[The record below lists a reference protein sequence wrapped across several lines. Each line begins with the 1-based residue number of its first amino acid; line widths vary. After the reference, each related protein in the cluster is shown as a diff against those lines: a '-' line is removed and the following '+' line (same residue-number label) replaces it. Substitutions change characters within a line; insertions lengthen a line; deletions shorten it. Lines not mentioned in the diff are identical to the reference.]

1 VRPSSNST
9 SPCKRTHIPRNFK
22 GSGPETPRT
31 LTDGPVA
38 DSTDASILSAL
49 TRAAAAPAG
58 LPLFASKTAAGL
70 FPPTA
75 PGRTAARRAVDAGYL
90 TTTVEN
96 KTELGTVTVKGLDRL
111 LAEANPK
118 PVLDDFVRV
127 LERRESQVAALAA
140 AAKDMTE
147 ELAAMKRVVAAVM
160 PRVVGG
166 KLNSAN
172 PLTPFPEGKGEPE
185 PDFSPFPSGKGA
197 RGVGAISSAILTRL
211 ADWADTAG
219 EDCPLPVLYR
229 DLPGRTSVGT
239 FHDAIREL
247 HAAGSIY
254 LHPWT
259 GPLYAL
265 PEPTLALLVGHEVAY
280 YASDR
285 NEKGD
290 MKKEKW
296 ETDRRTR
303 PFVGVT

>member
-1 VRPSSNST
+1 M
-9 SPCKRTHIPRNFK
+9 
-22 GSGPETPRT
+22 
-31 LTDGPVA
+31 A
-38 DSTDASILSAL
+38 DSTDASILTAL

-58 LPLFASKTAAGL
+58 FPLFASKTSAGL
-70 FPPTA
+70 FPATA
-75 PGRTAARRAVDAGYL
+75 PGRTAARRAADAGYL

-96 KTELGTVTVKGLDRL
+96 KTELGTVTVKGLDHL

-160 PRVVGG
+160 PKVMSGR
-166 KLNSAN
+166 LSSPH
-172 PLTPFPEGKGEPE
+172 PLTPVPEGKGEQ
-185 PDFSPFPSGKGA
+185 DFSPFPQGTGA
-197 RGVGAISSAILTRL
+197 GGLGGFILARL
-211 ADWADTAG
+211 TDWADTAG

-229 DLPGRTSVGT
+229 DLPGRTSVGA

-247 HAAGSIY
+247 HANGSIY

-285 NEKGD
+285 KEKGE
-290 MKKEKW
+290 MKMEKGVA
-296 ETDRRTR
+296 DRRTR
-303 PFVGVT
+303 SPVGVTE